1 VIDQHLT
8 NPPLYRTVAG
18 VTRQINLYEA
28 KTQLSRLVD
37 EAAAGDTIVIAK
49 GGKPMAQ
56 LGPVG
61 AGLDGPRK
69 LGQLA
74 EHSRQVD
81 WARWWREW
89 KAADRE
95 IETDFETSVRA
106 PVPRGYRRRH
116 RTAR

>member
-1 VIDQHLT
+1 LT
-8 NPPLYRTVAG
+8 NLTLRRTVTSVA
-18 VTRQINLYEA
+18 RQINLYEA

-37 EAAAGDTIVIAK
+37 EAAGGGTIVIAK
-49 GGKPMAQ
+49 GGKPMAL

-61 AGLDGPRK
+61 TGLDGPRK

-74 EHSRQVD
+74 EHSKQVD

-106 PVPRGYRRRH
+106 PLPRGHRRRP
-116 RTAR
+116 TAR